1 MRTFQDNV
9 TIINDH
15 SPFPDPADN
24 EKQKLRKALK
34 TRAIVADE
42 PPSQTIFSVQRD
54 INRENA
60 AVIPSYSANQTTIN
74 RVKQEKQS
82 RMQEPQSLTD
92 FELQELLKMTR
103 SGERFLHFYSGPNDT
118 KLKMVFITLLL
129 VLMIGSALAPFIR
142 PLVCSFRNTPSTHQS
157 RNALLPDKKEE
168 MYIRL
173 LNCFGMDFPKRSI
186 IDFRIVV
193 KNYQYPK
200 MYNSKTR
207 SK

>member
-1 MRTFQDNV
+1 MK
-9 TIINDH
+9 
-15 SPFPDPADN
+15 N
-24 EKQKLRKALK
+24 ENSGQLSKQEQLLQMSHQVK
-34 TRAIVADE
+34 
-42 PPSQTIFSVQRD
+42 QD

-74 RVKQEKQS
+74 RVKQEKQF

-118 KLKMVFITLLL
+118 KLKMVFITLSGLDLL
-129 VLMIGSALAPFIR
+129 SGADDWFCIGTFYTAPSVFFQKHTIHASVEGILI
-142 PLVCSFRNTPSTHQS
+142 PFVY
-157 RNALLPDKKEE
+157 ALLPDKKEE
-168 MYIRL
+168 TYIRL

-200 MYNSKTR
+200 MYNSKSR